1 MNPITELGHTN
12 TGRLQD
18 GRRRP
23 KQTNNL
29 SPKPYMQQI
38 KAHSSRSEVPE
49 LEKVCS
55 DFAAIF
61 SYELIKNMRSTIPTS
76 SFLQEFQGKK
86 LVNSMIDQKMAQYM
100 SSKNGFGLKELLLK
114 TLTTEN
120 MNTKNKS
127 EVIKNPVRK
136 E

>member
-1 MNPITELGHTN
+1 MNPITEPGHPNTN
-12 TGRLQD
+12 RLQD

-23 KQTNNL
+23 KQTNNT

-38 KAHSSRSEVPE
+38 KTHPPPSQ
-49 LEKVCS
+49 LKKICS

-61 SYELIKNMRSTIPTS
+61 SYELIKNMRSTIPNS
-76 SFLQEFQGKK
+76 SFLKEFQGGK
-86 LVNSMIDQKMAQYM
+86 LVNSMVDQKMAQYL
-100 SSKNGFGLKELLLK
+100 SSQNGFGLKELLLK

-120 MNTKNKS
+120 MNIKNKS
-127 EVIKNPVRK
+127 EVIKNPARK